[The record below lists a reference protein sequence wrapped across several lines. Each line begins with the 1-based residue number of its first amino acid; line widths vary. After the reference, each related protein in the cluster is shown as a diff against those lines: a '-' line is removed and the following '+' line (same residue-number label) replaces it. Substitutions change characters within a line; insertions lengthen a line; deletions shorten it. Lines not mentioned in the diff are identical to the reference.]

1 MKGKKRGRGVK
12 SVLMEADRKSAR
24 GMGGGGGRERLEPRN
39 NLDVKR
45 THHEL
50 PHVHYIDVN
59 ILCIYMLY

>member
-1 MKGKKRGRGVK
+1 MKGKKKRAGGQKCAYGSRQEICPGDGV
-12 SVLMEADRKSAR
+12 
-24 GMGGGGGRERLEPRN
+24 GRERLEPRN